1 VIGRIQGMLIAKTP
15 PEILIDVGG
24 LGYEVQVPMT
34 TLFQLPAPG
43 ETVTLLV
50 HHAVREDAHTLYGF
64 AAERDRELFRHLIR
78 VTGIGPRLALTILS
92 GMDADSFAR
101 AVQGGDLSALVAL
114 PGVGKK
120 TAERLLVEMRDRLS
134 GWLEQLGAA
143 PRAVP
148 AAPMDRA
155 AEAEEALV
163 SLGYKPAEAA
173 RLIAA
178 VDSDA
183 IDSSEELI
191 RLALKS
197 TLRS

>member
-1 VIGRIQGMLIAKTP
+1 MLIAKTP

-92 GMDADSFAR
+92 R
-101 AVQGGDLSALVAL
+101 P

-120 TAERLLVEMRDRLS
+120 TAERLLVEMRDLCPAGYVGRPAVR
-134 GWLEQLGAA
+134 EQ
-143 PRAVP
+143 
-148 AAPMDRA
+148 M
-155 AEAEEALV
+155 EIFI
-163 SLGYKPAEAA
+163 GYKPAEAA
-173 RLIAA
+173 RPPPGIAA
-178 VDSDA
+178 
-183 IDSSEELI
+183 
-191 RLALKS
+191 RPS
-197 TLRS
+197 TMC